1 MKKICKTT
9 KKPSRKP
16 MTLVIGMR
24 LIRYLSKFHNL
35 KTLILLISTIT
46 KKDFTPLISNMLSD
60 TKTKNDGGEI
70 T

>member
-1 MKKICKTT
+1 M
-9 KKPSRKP
+9 
-16 MTLVIGMR
+16 
-24 LIRYLSKFHNL
+24 SKFHNL